1 MVNRHKF
8 PQVSNVLLWG
18 AKGKARIIEAMLMES
33 SLGRPTL
40 MFDGS
45 LQAPPFETLATFIN
59 DIKKLKS
66 HLEEVSH
73 FVVCIGAE
81 HGYARFQTAKYLEKV
96 GLKPLSIIHPRGF
109 IDPSANLGVGCQV
122 MPCAVVHKF
131 TEIGDYSIINTG
143 SVIDHE
149 CQIGNGVHI
158 MGSVAIAG
166 MVKIADFAT
175 IGTNATILPFIE
187 IGEGAIIGAGS
198 VVTKNVPPYSVV
210 MGVPATYSRMQTP
223 YFNEGELK
231 ELLR

>member
-1 MVNRHKF
+1 MVDRHKF
-8 PQVSNVLLWG
+8 PQVPNVLLWG
-18 AKGKARIIEAMLMES
+18 AKGKARIIEAMLVEFG
-33 SLGRPTL
+33 LGRPTL

-45 LQAPPFETLATFIN
+45 LQAPPFKTLTPFFN
-59 DIKKLKS
+59 DIQLLKS
-66 HLEEVSH
+66 SLQEVSH

-81 HGYARFQTAKYLEKV
+81 HGYARFHTAKNLENI
-96 GLKPLSIIHPRGF
+96 GLQPLSIIHPQGF
-109 IDPSANLGVGCQV
+109 IDPSANLGVGCQM

-149 CQIGNGVHI
+149 CKIGNGVHV

-166 MVKIADFAT
+166 KVQIGDFAT
-175 IGTNATILPFIE
+175 IGTNATILPLIQ

-210 MGVPATYSRMQTP
+210 MGAPAAHSRMNTL
-223 YFNEGELK
+223 YFNEDELK
-231 ELLR
+231 KLLG